1 MSVDRL
7 TKLKILESKLFESLE
22 DAAYNEL
29 PSLAKQYRDTL
40 REIEALEGNVKE
52 DDEISKLLGRR
63 EAAGKPRAVRKSR
76 TKVQRD

>member
-1 MSVDRL
+1 MPVDRL
-7 TKLKILESKLFESLE
+7 TKLKILESKLSESL
-22 DAAYNEL
+22 DYAAYNEL

-63 EAAGKPRAVRKSR
+63 EAAGKSRAVRKSR
-76 TKVQRD
+76 AKVQ

>member
-52 DDEISKLLGRR
+52 DDEISNLLNRR
-63 EAAGKPRAVRKSR
+63 EAVGKSKPVRKNR
-76 TKVQRD
+76 AKVQ